1 MSFVYLGGQGNP
13 VPERRKRKENRDILT
28 LTFFLFLSEIFL
40 SHRVI
45 ILIILSQAIHTT
57 FDKNQKTFQS
67 NVKFSF
73 VFSIHFVWRVDFFL
87 SIPADRTKQNL
98 EKFETK

>member
-73 VFSIHFVWRVDFFL
+73 VFSIHFVWRVDFFCRFRP
-87 SIPADRTKQNL
+87 IERNKT
-98 EKFETK
+98 